1 MKIGDLIKWESVKND
16 IEREF
21 DTDFGIILEFKKD
34 YEHKALIQFYDEIVW
49 LSVRSIQVI
58 NEQQQEVI

>member
-21 DTDFGIILEFKKD
+21 DTDFGIILEFKED
-34 YEHKALIQFYDEIVW
+34 YEHKALIQFHDEVVW
-49 LSVRSIQVI
+49 ISVSNIQVI

>member
-1 MKIGDLIKWESVKND
+1 MKVGDLIKWESVKND

-21 DTDFGIILEFKKD
+21 DTDFGIILEFKED
-34 YEHKALIQFYDEIVW
+34 YERKALIQFYDEIVW